1 MFPGLAAACSILI
14 ACGKQIGGGWIAFYF
29 NQEWFFFYLDLG
41 HVLACDPINLNHGF
55 TFESPTTRKQ
65 VQMDHC
71 AIGLPRDLVNGV
83 HATQPAVTL
92 TWDIAASRNS
102 QHNAGVGAL
111 GNTADT
117 ESRWRRTIFDLEL
130 PLF

>member
-1 MFPGLAAACSILI
+1 M
-14 ACGKQIGGGWIAFYF
+14 
-29 NQEWFFFYLDLG
+29 
-41 HVLACDPINLNHGF
+41 LACDPINLNHGF
-55 TFESPTTRKQ
+55 TFESPTTAGKQ

-71 AIGLPRDLVNGV
+71 AVGLPRDLVNGIN
-83 HATQPAVTL
+83 ATEEAVTL